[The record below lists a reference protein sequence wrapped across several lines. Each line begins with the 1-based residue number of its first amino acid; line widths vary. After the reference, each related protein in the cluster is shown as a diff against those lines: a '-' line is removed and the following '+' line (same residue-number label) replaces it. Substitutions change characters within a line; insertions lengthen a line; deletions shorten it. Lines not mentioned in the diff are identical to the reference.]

1 MSDQKTAIVTAAS
14 RGIGAACARTL
25 AAKGWKVVLM
35 STSAQ
40 CETLA
45 EELGGYARRGSVT
58 EPDDLAALVALAMEK
73 TGRIDALVA
82 NTGHGPGLSA
92 VKAGGPA
99 YGPDSAGHLLD
110 IDDADWYAALDMYV
124 LNVVRLARLITPIM
138 MRQGSGAIV
147 AISSK
152 IAVEPKPNYPTSA
165 LRLTLHAF
173 AKLYADRYARAGI
186 RFNCLLPGLVEN
198 WPAPESALQQLPLG
212 RAVKLS
218 EIGEAVSFLVSE
230 AAGGITGQ
238 AILVDGGSAR
248 GVR

>member
-25 AAKGWKVVLM
+25 AAKGWAVVLM
-35 STSAQ
+35 STSSD

-45 EELGGYARRGSVT
+45 QELGGYARRGSVT
-58 EPDDLAALVALAMEK
+58 EPADLAALVDLAMEK

-82 NTGHGPGLSA
+82 NTGHGPGIA
-92 VKAGGPA
+92 DVKVGPA

-124 LNVVRLARLITPIM
+124 MNVIRLSRLITPIM

-152 IAVEPKPNYPTSA
+152 IAVEPKPTYPTSV
-165 LRLTLHAF
+165 LRLSLHAF
-173 AKLYADRYARAGI
+173 AKLYADRYGRAGI

-198 WPAPESALQQLPLG
+198 WPVPEQALQQLPLG
-212 RAVKLS
+212 RAVKLN
-218 EIGEAVSFLVSE
+218 EIAEMAAFLISDS
-230 AAGGITGQ
+230 AGGVTGQ
-238 AILVDGGSAR
+238 SILVDGGSAR

>member
-1 MSDQKTAIVTAAS
+1 MSEQKTAIVTAAS

-25 AAKGWKVVLM
+25 AAKGWAVVLM
-35 STSAQ
+35 STSSD

-45 EELGGYARRGSVT
+45 QELGGYARRGSVT
-58 EPDDLAALVALAMEK
+58 EPADLAALVDLAMEK

-82 NTGHGPGLSA
+82 NTGHGPGIA
-92 VKAGGPA
+92 DVKIGPA

-124 LNVVRLARLITPIM
+124 MNVIRLSRLITPIM

-152 IAVEPKPNYPTSA
+152 IAVEPKPTYPTSV
-165 LRLTLHAF
+165 LRLSLHAF
-173 AKLYADRYARAGI
+173 AKLYADRYGRAGI

-198 WPAPESALQQLPLG
+198 WPVPEQALQQLPLG
-212 RAVKLS
+212 RAVKLN
-218 EIGEAVSFLVSE
+218 EIAEMVAFLISD
-230 AAGGITGQ
+230 AAGGVTGQ
-238 AILVDGGSAR
+238 SILVDGGSAR